1 MSKFEINSKCEGCG
15 LCTAISNKAI
25 QLVYKDGF
33 LCAEYF
39 DSSQDI
45 PCIKCALDVKPH
57 LNPVKNRYVAYH
69 KQIERRMDGSS
80 GGIYTAL
87 LETVIK
93 EGYYFTGTVSDETH
107 KVHHIITKDPE
118 QIKCFSGYR
127 PVQSDCSY
135 VLQEVRKLLDKG
147 EKVLFCGTSM
157 QCHALNIY
165 IGHNPN
171 LLIVESINTGA
182 VSQKLLD
189 AYVKEKEEE
198 YGKSI
203 MDIRFCNKEFACLN
217 SKRFILSSGRV
228 YYTKD
233 DDNFDVLVKRGSF
246 TKKLQ
251 SRDTFK
257 SLEER
262 IGDISIAQYFPEKEW
277 TDRLGYTYISIN
289 TDKGEALFQKA
300 KKRMVIVLENDEIR
314 PEQIHKSY
322 HSYSDNDYSLL
333 NNTSLMTIVNKNG
346 KNGLAKKI
354 INELKFWKRLLVHIK
369 NVSQLRP
376 CALYKFV
383 KFNFFTKGITTNY
396 RSHGLIFIA
405 PYSELSLDD
414 GAQIELNGP
423 LEIGIKRVRNSKL
436 ETRLWMKPNSKILVQ
451 EKCMFGYGSNVEV
464 YNGGLLEVG
473 NLFSNAELTIICGKH
488 IKLGNTVNIAKGC
501 TVRDTNGHM
510 VAVQGF
516 KQLRPVEIG
525 NHTWICSNSTIMP
538 GVKLGDG
545 VIVGSNSYVSKS
557 VKSFTLVQ
565 GNPAVELGNPKYFRI

>member
-1 MSKFEINSKCEGCG
+1 MSKFKINSKCEGCG
-15 LCTAISNKAI
+15 LCTAISNNAI
-25 QLVYKDGF
+25 RLVYKDGY
-33 LCAEYF
+33 LCADYC

-45 PCIKCALDVKPH
+45 PSMECALDVKPR
-57 LNPVKNRYVAYH
+57 LNTVKNRYVAYH
-69 KQIERRMDGSS
+69 KQIDRRMDGSS

-87 LETVIK
+87 LETVVK
-93 EGYYFTGTVSDETH
+93 DGYYFTGTVCDETH
-107 KVHHIITKDPE
+107 KVHHVITNDPE
-118 QIKCFSGYR
+118 QIKYFSGYK

-157 QCHALNIY
+157 QCHALNIFV
-165 IGHNPN
+165 GNNPN
-171 LLIVESINTGA
+171 LIIVESINTGA
-182 VSQKLLD
+182 VSQNLLD
-189 AYVKEKEEE
+189 KYVKEKEEE
-198 YGKSI
+198 YGQSI
-203 MDIRFCNKEFACLN
+203 KDIRFCNKEFACLN
-217 SKRFILSSGRV
+217 SKRFTLSSGRV

-233 DDNFDVLVKRGSF
+233 DDYFDVLTKRGSF

-251 SRDTFK
+251 SRDSFK
-257 SLEER
+257 SLEKR
-262 IGDISIAQYFPEKEW
+262 IGDISIAQYLPEKEW
-277 TDRLGYTYISIN
+277 ADKLGYTYISVN
-289 TDKGEALFQKA
+289 TDKGESLFQKA
-300 KKRMVIVLENDEIR
+300 KKRMVIVLENNEIC
-314 PEQIHKSY
+314 PGQIHKSY
-322 HSYSDNDYSLL
+322 HSYFDNDYSLL
-333 NNTSLMTIVNKNG
+333 NNNSLMTIVSQNG
-346 KNGLAKKI
+346 NDSI
-354 INELKFWKRLLVHIK
+354 INKIMTELKFWKRLFLHIK
-369 NVSQLRP
+369 SVSQFHP
-376 CALYKFV
+376 CALYKFI
-383 KFNFFTKGITTNY
+383 KYNFFTKGITTNY
-396 RSHGLIFIA
+396 RKHGLVFIA
-405 PYSELSLDD
+405 PYSELSLDN

-423 LEIGIKRVRNSKL
+423 LEIGIKRVRSSKL
-436 ETRLWMKPNSKILVQ
+436 ETRLWMKPNSKILVH

-464 YNGGLLEVG
+464 YKGGLLEVG

-545 VIVGSNSYVSKS
+545 VIVGSNSYVSKG